1 MSDSKVDKLK
11 GKANE
16 VTGKVTGNRTKQV
29 KGKGQQ
35 AKGGVKDKVAEK
47 DQELKENSGEREG

>member
-11 GKANE
+11 GKVNE
-16 VTGKVTGNRTKQV
+16 ATGKVTGNRTKQA

-35 AKGGVKDKVAEK
+35 TKGGVKDKLAEK
-47 DQELKENSGEREG
+47 DQELKENSGNEEG